1 MSASMSEI
9 AISTKYYFLYEFTDE
24 RKQGN
29 WSKKLALRSDEFE
42 EMFTIGSTTMT
53 NSLLLM

>member
-9 AISTKYYFLYEFTDE
+9 AISTQYYFLYEFTDE
-24 RKQGN
+24 TKQGN
-29 WSKKLALRSDEFE
+29 WCKKLALRSDEFE

-53 NSLLLM
+53 NSLLLV